1 MPAALIISPLAF
13 IIASLLIYWSGFEA
27 LWKLGICIVIGYTII
42 GVSMIFDEQRP
53 RLGRKEWIAASWLP
67 VYIIGMGL
75 ISWNGQFSGG
85 AVLAPLNTDRIPFW
99 VDIPV
104 VAAFSL
110 IIFIWAYFAS
120 LPKDEILAIIGEQK
134 APDAEAA

>member
-1 MPAALIISPLAF
+1 
-13 IIASLLIYWSGFEA
+13 
-27 LWKLGICIVIGYTII
+27 
-42 GVSMIFDEQRP
+42 
-53 RLGRKEWIAASWLP
+53 
-67 VYIIGMGL
+67 MGL